1 MGSNRCQGTNVCVL
15 KSLIEIVN
23 LLPDEAV

>member
-1 MGSNRCQGTNVCVL
+1 MGSNRHQGTNVLIL

>member
-1 MGSNRCQGTNVCVL
+1 MGSNRYHGTNVLIL

>member
-1 MGSNRCQGTNVCVL
+1 MGSNRSQGTNVLIL
-15 KSLIEIVN
+15 KSLIEILN

>member
-1 MGSNRCQGTNVCVL
+1 MGSNRYQGTNVLIL